1 VSYDL
6 PHIYAL
12 DLTAYQKSIKQLKS
26 QTVKTTTKKNKIFT
40 TYVAKKRTSLIYTLP
55 YDKGWF
61 AKQNGKAIKISKAQN
76 GLMKIDVSKGSGKI
90 IMTFVPQGLYQ
101 GILLTCLGIFLFV
114 FYQLYYKKFNLK

>member
-1 VSYDL
+1 M
-6 PHIYAL
+6 
-12 DLTAYQKSIKQLKS
+12 
-26 QTVKTTTKKNKIFT
+26 
-40 TYVAKKRTSLIYTLP
+40 IYTLP

>member
-1 VSYDL
+1 M
-6 PHIYAL
+6 
-12 DLTAYQKSIKQLKS
+12 
-26 QTVKTTTKKNKIFT
+26 
-40 TYVAKKRTSLIYTLP
+40 IYTLP

-114 FYQLYYKKFNLK
+114 FYQLYYNKTFKNLI